1 MHFRRGIALVKN
13 ALLALVLVSAVPAAV
28 RAQDVF
34 CDTNNELEVRAV
46 RFQGNATFSS
56 EELSARVLTTPSS
69 FTRRYLR
76 AFGARRCYPDI
87 GLQNDVANLK
97 LYYQNYGFYDTRVDT
112 IVTTVSP
119 KRVDVTFRITEGQPL
134 VLDSLTITGLDSI
147 PDRARILHD
156 SLLHVGTRVGR
167 LLIYAQQDTIT
178 NRLRDAGY
186 PRAAVFPSF
195 DLRPSE
201 HRAEVL
207 YDVQPGPRARF
218 GTIAVRNVGVDG
230 GAPKVDSAVVRAL
243 VGFRTGD
250 LYSDR
255 AISQASR
262 NLYNLS
268 MFRHVD
274 VSLDTNFV
282 HGDTIAD
289 VNLDLRED
297 YMKQLDLEEGWG
309 QLDCFRLNSVYTDK
323 NFQDQARRF
332 EFTARLS
339 KLGYAERAGNRVTR
353 NLCDRHYLDN
363 DSLASSKVNDYFG
376 VTVRYPTLLG
386 RAFTPS
392 YSVYTQRQG
401 QYQAYLRTTDIGGA
415 VSATRD
421 IAQQTPFTLGYSLEA
436 GSTRAE
442 PVVLCAFFNRCTVE
456 EQSDVQQRLR
466 LGVASA
472 SIQRTRTDNPVA
484 PTRGY
489 VLGVETRYSAP
500 FLISD
505 PSLKFFK
512 MTGDVSWYAPIA
524 RRVTFAARARGG
536 FISGGQ
542 QIEGTRLP
550 PPQERLYA
558 GGPTSVRGFQQ
569 NQLGPQVYLLAFD
582 QIDSIP
588 AGDSSFYL
596 RAKPNARQDR
606 SIPGGGNLLAVF
618 NTELRIRDPFF
629 PDLLEYIPFIDA
641 GQVWATQIEKNLH
654 RQPLAVT
661 PGLSVR
667 YFSPVGPVQVNL
679 GYNRYDATPGAAYY
693 ISGAGT
699 ANRPLLC
706 VTSPG
711 ESPLIVTHTSDNR
724 LVQDVNACPA
734 NFSPAARGGFFRHLN
749 LTLSI
754 GTDF

>member
-1 MHFRRGIALVKN
+1 
-13 ALLALVLVSAVPAAV
+13 
-28 RAQDVF
+28 
-34 CDTNNELEVRAV
+34 
-46 RFQGNATFSS
+46 
-56 EELSARVLTTPSS
+56 
-69 FTRRYLR
+69 
-76 AFGARRCYPDI
+76 
-87 GLQNDVANLK
+87 
-97 LYYQNYGFYDTRVDT
+97 
-112 IVTTVSP
+112 VT
-119 KRVDVTFRITEGQPL
+119 
-134 VLDSLTITGLDSI
+134 
-147 PDRARILHD
+147 
-156 SLLHVGTRVGR
+156 
-167 LLIYAQQDTIT
+167 
-178 NRLRDAGY
+178 
-186 PRAAVFPSF
+186 
-195 DLRPSE
+195 
-201 HRAEVL
+201 
-207 YDVQPGPRARF
+207 
-218 GTIAVRNVGVDG
+218 
-230 GAPKVDSAVVRAL
+230 
-243 VGFRTGD
+243 
-250 LYSDR
+250 
-255 AISQASR
+255 
-262 NLYNLS
+262 
-268 MFRHVD
+268 
-274 VSLDTNFV
+274 
-282 HGDTIAD
+282 
-289 VNLDLRED
+289 LDLRED

-323 NFQDQARRF
+323 NFQEQARRF

-339 KLGYAERAGNRVTR
+339 KLGYADRAGNKFTR
-353 NLCDRHYLDN
+353 SLCDRHYLDN

-442 PVVLCAFFNRCTVE
+442 PVVLCAFFNRCTTE
-456 EQSDVQQRLR
+456 EQAEVQQRLR

-489 VLGVETRYSAP
+489 ILGVESRYSAP

-512 MTGDVSWYAPIA
+512 MTGDISWYTPLA

-536 FISGGQ
+536 FITGGQ
-542 QIEGTRLP
+542 EIEGTRLP

-569 NQLGPQVYLLAFD
+569 NQLGPQVYLIASD
-582 QIDSIP
+582 QRDSISVN
-588 AGDSSFYL
+588 DSTFYL
-596 RAKPNARQDR
+596 QAKANARQDR

-618 NTELRIRDPFF
+618 NAELRIRDPFF
-629 PDLLEYIPFIDA
+629 PELLEYIPFVDA
-641 GQVWATQIEKNLH
+641 GQVWATQIVRDLH

-667 YFSPVGPVQVNL
+667 YFSPVGPVQVNV

-711 ESPLIVTHTSDNR
+711 ETPLLVTYSKATNR
-724 LVQDVNACPA
+724 LEQDVNACPS
-734 NFSPAARGGFFRHLN
+734 NFTPAARSGFFRHLN